1 MSESPLNR
9 YDSIA
14 RFYDQ
19 LAKLAFGDQIID
31 SQVRFLR
38 SIPDDSSVLILGGG
52 TGWIAKELLKI
63 KPGCSITFIDA
74 SAKMISLAKAKNY
87 SLWANIA
94 FVHGTEDDIPAGHYD
109 VVITNFFLDLFSPK
123 ELDLVLKKIKARLVL
138 KAIWLVTDFQKP
150 KTFWQKIVLAFMYLF
165 FGLVTRLK
173 NHRLPNL
180 FDGIKRMGF
189 SEIETAEFASGFIKT
204 TVFKRINEL

>member
-1 MSESPLNR
+1 MSESSLNR

-31 SQVRFLR
+31 SQVHFLR
-38 SIPDDSSVLILGGG
+38 SVPDDSSVLILGGG
-52 TGWIAKELLKI
+52 TGWIVKELLKI
-63 KPGCSITFIDA
+63 KPGCRITFVDA
-74 SAKMISLAKAKNY
+74 SAKMISLAKAKND

-94 FVHGTEDDIPAGHYD
+94 FVHGTEDDIPEGHYD

-123 ELDLVLKKIKARLVL
+123 ELDIVLQKIKARLMFKV
-138 KAIWLVTDFQKP
+138 IWLVTDFQKP
-150 KTFWQKIVLAFMYLF
+150 KTFWQKIVLAFMYRF

-173 NHRLPNL
+173 NHRLPDL
-180 FDGIKRMGF
+180 FEGINRMGF
-189 SEIETAEFASGFIKT
+189 SEIETTEFASGFIKAS
-204 TVFKRINEL
+204 VFKRINEL